1 MENFL
6 FGLELSMSS
15 TRCSTATV
23 VLAAALVLFQAFLT
37 TASAAI
43 VSPSLLSAGGTIS
56 PLPNGDSSGDGI
68 PSTKPFDQTESFSFS
83 DGLAGS
89 LRQRVISYSDAPS
102 GFHPGLYFDYE
113 INLTSGDVTAIAI
126 SGYSGF
132 QASVK
137 ECGIS
142 NCGGSGANGVL
153 ATSASRSSDG
163 DVITF
168 DFGKALTASEHSANL
183 QIFSSASLFQDP
195 FAFFTDTNGNTFSI
209 AAVAPAVPEPSTWAI
224 LLLGFA
230 GLGFMAYRRK
240 SKPSLMAV

>member
-1 MENFL
+1 MTKISGPTVTFFL
-6 FGLELSMSS
+6 AS
-15 TRCSTATV
+15 
-23 VLAAALVLFQAFLT
+23 ALVAF
-37 TASAAI
+37 ASVAPAAAAI
-43 VSPSLLSAGGTIS
+43 VEPALLNPGGTIS

-68 PSTKPFDQTESFSFS
+68 PQTKPFDQTESFSFA
-83 DGLAGS
+83 DGLAGT
-89 LRQRVISYSDAPS
+89 LRQRVIDYSDAPS
-102 GFHPGLYFDYE
+102 ILHPGLYFDYE
-113 INLTSGDVTAIAI
+113 IHLTSGSVAAFAI

-168 DFGKALTASEHSANL
+168 DFGNNLTAGEHSANL

-195 FAFFTDTNGNTFSI
+195 FAFFTDTGGNTFSI
-209 AAVAPAVPEPSTWAI
+209 GAVAPAPAVPEPATWAMMI
-224 LLLGFA
+224 LGFA
-230 GLGFMAYRRK
+230 GIGFMAYRRQ
-240 SKPSLMAV
+240 SKPALMAA